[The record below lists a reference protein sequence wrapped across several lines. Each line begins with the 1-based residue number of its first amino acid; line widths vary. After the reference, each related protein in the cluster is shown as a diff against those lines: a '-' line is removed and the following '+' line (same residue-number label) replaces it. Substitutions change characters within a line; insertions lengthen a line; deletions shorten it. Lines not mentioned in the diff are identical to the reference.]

1 MNMRCFWVMKSAVP
15 ALTRESI
22 GRVAIY
28 TSGGGLPGSAG
39 RRNFRGASGP
49 VRLLLNT
56 IAPAGKGWRVEQN
69 QRRWR
74 PPPPPLLVIFLVFI
88 GLAVVIR
95 AKFLILFASSSNFL
109 D

>member
-1 MNMRCFWVMKSAVP
+1 MNMRCFWVMKSAVR

-22 GRVAIY
+22 GRVAMY

-56 IAPAGKGWRVEQN
+56 IAPAGKGWRVRAESGAVET
-69 QRRWR
+69 
-74 PPPPPLLVIFLVFI
+74 PPPPLLVIFLVFI

-95 AKFLILFASSSNFL
+95 AKFLI
-109 D
+109 